1 MLVEMV
7 THKNNKLNHCNYNNN
22 KQKKILMLEIVKRMI
37 KIKRATNGKNLHPNQ
52 IILMEI
58 RET

>member
-7 THKNNKLNHCNYNNN
+7 THKNNKLNHSNYNNN
-22 KQKKILMLEIVKRMI
+22 KQKKIQMLEIVKRMI
-37 KIKRATNGKNLHPNQ
+37 KIKRATNGKNLHQNQ
-52 IILMEI
+52 LILMEI